1 MGLDL
6 RCDLPAAPRASL
18 QNGDSGAACLSL
30 SLSLSLSGII
40 RVILQQKLHGKERKC
55 LTSL

>member
-1 MGLDL
+1 MDL
-6 RCDLPAAPRASL
+6 RCDLPAASRASL

-30 SLSLSLSGII
+30 SLSLSLSWII